1 MDLQNL
7 AGASRR
13 KNKLKDRESEIIQW
27 EQLKKKEWERMKK
40 AFSTY
45 ETSLQETIY
54 TSLKSQKDKRRK
66 GRVESLFK
74 E

>member
-1 MDLQNL
+1 M
-7 AGASRR
+7 R
-13 KNKLKDRESEIIQW
+13 
-27 EQLKKKEWERMKK
+27 K

-45 ETSLQETIY
+45 ETLLQETIY

-66 GRVESLFK
+66 GGIESLFK

>member
-1 MDLQNL
+1 
-7 AGASRR
+7 
-13 KNKLKDRESEIIQW
+13 
-27 EQLKKKEWERMKK
+27 MKK